1 MAISGFSIIR
11 NGFQY
16 DYPFLEAI
24 QSILPICD
32 EFVIAVGDSS
42 DGTREA
48 IVALNSP
55 KIKIIDTVWDM
66 NLRKG
71 GQILAQQTDIALRE
85 IQGDWGFYIQADEA
99 VHENDLQKVV
109 DATRFHQNNP
119 NVQGLLS
126 PYLHFWGDYQH
137 IRTSRETYRHEIRV
151 IRNQKNIGSYRDAQG
166 FRIFNG
172 EKSQKLRV
180 KPIDATIFHYGYVRP
195 PKIMQQK
202 ANDFNSLYHNDH
214 WLKKNNPENIIY
226 DYGEVD
232 WVEKFTA
239 SHPAVMHERIAR
251 QFWKFEWSAEQS
263 NMSIKNKLLHFIE
276 RETGYRI
283 GEYRNYEF

>member
-1 MAISGFSIIR
+1 MTISGFSIIR

-99 VHENDLQKVV
+99 VHENDLQKIV
-109 DATRFHQNNP
+109 DTTHFHQNNRA
-119 NVQGLLS
+119 VEGLLS

-137 IRTSRETYRHEIRV
+137 IRTSRATYRHEIRL
-151 IRNQKNIGSYRDAQG
+151 IRNLKSIHSYRDAQG

-172 EKSQKLRV
+172 EKSQKLCV

-202 ANDFNSLYHNDH
+202 ANDFNALYHTDT
-214 WLKKNNPENIIY
+214 WLENNTSPQAIY
-226 DYGEVD
+226 DYGAVD
-232 WVEKFTA
+232 WVEKFAAT
-239 SHPAVMHERIAR
+239 HPAVMHERIAR
-251 QFWKFEWSAEQS
+251 QFWKFEWSAAQS
-263 NMSIKNKLLHFIE
+263 NMTLKNKCLHFIE
-276 RETGYRI
+276 QQTGYRI
-283 GEYRNYEF
+283 GEYRNYRF